1 MRSVWEFF
9 GIAVVLTLTPGPATA
24 MIVRVAARDGRRAA
38 LLATVGNGTG
48 VLAWALLSAV
58 GVSSLIVA
66 SEVAY
71 DALRIGGAC
80 LLVFIGLRSLLQ
92 RRGTHTDT
100 VEPTA
105 RARRAGWRSGLVSG
119 LSNPKL
125 AVFFIALFPQFL
137 THGAPVF
144 PYALAMAA
152 TVVTFDM
159 LWFSTL
165 AFAVDRAR
173 ALVQPRVREIFE
185 RCTGAVLVGLGLRLA
200 TESR

>member
-1 MRSVWEFF
+1 
-9 GIAVVLTLTPGPATA
+9 
-24 MIVRVAARDGRRAA
+24 
-38 LLATVGNGTG
+38 
-48 VLAWALLSAV
+48 
-58 GVSSLIVA
+58 
-66 SEVAY
+66 
-71 DALRIGGAC
+71 
-80 LLVFIGLRSLLQ
+80 
-92 RRGTHTDT
+92 
-100 VEPTA
+100 
-105 RARRAGWRSGLVSG
+105 

>member
-71 DALRIGGAC
+71 DVLRIGGAC
-80 LLVFIGLRSLLQ
+80 LLGVIGLRSLLQ
-92 RRGTHTDT
+92 RRGTHPVTAQ
-100 VEPTA
+100 PTA

-137 THGAPVF
+137 RHGAPVF